1 MAQPVRV
8 PGARPGLN
16 DSSMVP
22 DRAFF
27 VCTPLM
33 SSLTKIELELAKA
46 QEEVQLVGQRIAALA
61 QAKVDV
67 EQAAMEVGVRGTR
80 ARVWTLTIAGE
91 EKKRREEKASGGGRE
106 AAQGGRGR
114 ETARGQGG
122 EGCEAVPPEG
132 T

>member
-1 MAQPVRV
+1 MARPVRV

-16 DSSMVP
+16 DSGTVP

-33 SSLTKIELELAKA
+33 SSLNEIELELAKA

-67 EQAAMEVGVRGTR
+67 EQAATEVGVRGTG
-80 ARVWTLTIAGE
+80 AQVWTLTIAGKE
-91 EKKRREEKASGGGRE
+91 EKRREEKASG
-106 AAQGGRGR
+106 
-114 ETARGQGG
+114 RGQ
-122 EGCEAVPPEG
+122 
-132 T
+132 